1 MESLHLESNLNNL
14 ILDNQ
19 ITKIDKDTFSSLSK
33 LKWLYLYS
41 NLNDLILDN
50 KISYIEQNAF
60 QNLSKLEGLDF
71 RVNLNIQGVLK
82 DFQKTNPACE
92 VRY

>member
-1 MESLHLESNLNNL
+1 MKILSLSSNLNDL

-19 ITKIDKDTFSSLSK
+19 ITNIDKDTFSNLSSLK
-33 LKWLYLYS
+33 ELYLYS
-41 NLNDLILDN
+41 NLNDLILEN

-60 QNLSKLEGLDF
+60 QNLSKLKILSLRG
-71 RVNLNIQGVLK
+71 NLNIQGVV
-82 DFQKTNPACE
+82 DDIQNAYPECE